1 MNPISL
7 NDAYKFDTFSDFL
20 KQNNPTRPLELIFSS
35 TCIFCLCPES
45 IILTNDGGSLRRCRR
60 CNKNFKAQMIRSSY
74 QEQQYQTDNKQQQG
88 QIYNYQYKNP
98 YANEPKTQSEL
109 NSFNPDAYVPHT
121 QENIYYS
128 RDYKHFSK

>member
-7 NDAYKFDTFSDFL
+7 NDAYKFDTFSGFL
-20 KQNNPTRPLELIFSS
+20 KQNNPTRPSDIRFSP

-45 IILTNDGGSLRRCRR
+45 IPLSIEDGGSLRRCRR
-60 CNKNFKAQMIRSSY
+60 CNKNFKAQIILPQS
-74 QEQQYQTDNKQQQG
+74 QYHQPQPNHQQQG
-88 QIYNYQYKNP
+88 QLYNYQYKNP